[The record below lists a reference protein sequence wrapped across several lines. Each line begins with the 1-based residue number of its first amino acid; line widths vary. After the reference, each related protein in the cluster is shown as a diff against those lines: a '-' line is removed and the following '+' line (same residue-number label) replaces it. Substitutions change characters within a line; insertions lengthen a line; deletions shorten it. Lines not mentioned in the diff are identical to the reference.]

1 MKSLQLT
8 NCIYVEMVQ
17 MDVQFYLKQKSA
29 STDVSVL
36 SLIVEFSVLGDLYL
50 FLPQHLK
57 NAKNLEGFMQ
67 L

>member
-1 MKSLQLT
+1 
-8 NCIYVEMVQ
+8 
-17 MDVQFYLKQKSA
+17 MDVQFYLKQKLA